1 MPRRWITLVLLCWM
15 PLLHS
20 YAVAAGYCEHEAG
33 TAAHFGHHEHP
44 HGTVTLADDNGAG
57 NDAFT
62 LNPGGIDFDCG
73 HSHVVQ
79 AGVLPSL
86 APLATLAPREKA
98 PRTLDNPQTSSVPDA
113 LERVP
118 LATPLAFA

>member
-1 MPRRWITLVLLCWM
+1 MPRRWIALLLLCWM
-15 PLLHS
+15 PLLNG
-20 YAVAAGYCEHEAG
+20 YAVAAGYCDHEA
-33 TAAHFGHHEHP
+33 AATKHFGHHEHQDDALT
-44 HGTVTLADDNGAG
+44 GADDGRAG

-86 APLATLAPREKA
+86 APLPALAPHDKA
-98 PRTLDNPQTSSVPDA
+98 PPTLDDPQASSFPDA